1 MRAIASNL
9 SNVINETD
17 VRGQAMQALI
27 KKYLNVNTYYP
38 FTPIGDNPKV
48 RFPAIFVQPLNQL
61 PDLETTGKYHL
72 RIAYAIFWYVLDN
85 DAQDATSLSTS
96 IMENLIKLFSNNA
109 LNDLG
114 ITVPPTHN
122 FRAYEPFWTDS
133 NWTARL
139 RARPPLKNAVQG
151 HNEEFMV
158 FGGGV
163 LEIDAWVV
171 K

>member
-1 MRAIASNL
+1 MRALLTNL
-9 SNVINETD
+9 TGVVNETD
-17 VRGQAMQALI
+17 VRGEAMAALI
-27 KKYLNVNTYYP
+27 KKYLNIPAYYP
-38 FTPIGDNPKV
+38 FTPIGDNAAV
-48 RFPAIFVQPLNQL
+48 RFPCVFVQPLNQL
-61 PDLETTGKYHL
+61 PDLATTGKYNIKL
-72 RIAYAIFWYVLDN
+72 AYALFWYALDN
-85 DAQDATSLSTS
+85 KATDATALSTS

-114 ITVPPTHN
+114 SAVPPSHN

-139 RARPPLKNAVQG
+139 RARPPLKGAVPG
-151 HNEEFMV
+151 HDEEYMV

-163 LEIDAWVV
+163 LEVESWVI

>member
-9 SNVINETD
+9 TGFVDETA
-17 VRGQAMQALI
+17 VRGEAMRALI
-27 KKYLNVNTYYP
+27 KKYLNVETRYP
-38 FTPIGDNPKV
+38 FVPVGDDPTA
-48 RFPAIFVQPLNQL
+48 RFPIVYVQPVGQL
-61 PDLETTGKYHL
+61 PDLATTGKYKL
-72 RIAYAIFWYVLDN
+72 TLSYAIFWYVLDN
-85 DAQDATSLSTS
+85 NASDAMYLATS

-114 ITVPPTHN
+114 TANPPSHN

-133 NWTARL
+133 NWGARL
-139 RARPPLKNAVQG
+139 RVRPPFKGAMAG
-151 HNEEFMV
+151 HNEEYMV

-163 LEIDAWVV
+163 LEIETWVI